1 MARKRKPS
9 DDLYNARRRAKRL
22 ASRLRKAG
30 NSEMAS
36 VVSEYVK
43 GSYKGGTVTAAD
55 LDRVVQ
61 ATHKPPKSAT
71 KSATV
76 AQQVPTAPQGRTSRP
91 KRPSDEVYNARRRLK
106 RQAAKLER
114 EAAAQPEMIAEQMRS
129 FAKSLRSHAESAMGL
144 KTQQERQAAL
154 DRLARIRE
162 ITKGASYGM
171 SSVYRRNLITAQQ
184 INAAGTKDADS
195 TISETDKNVFWAA
208 VKGLWPEGS
217 HVPRNER
224 YNKVIDHFY
233 FTNTSDAKEFAA
245 WLEKKGI
252 DIRDVAGDLSYIFE
266 YITTELNKPEDR
278 DEPEMRYEDLMK
290 IVIPVR

>member
-9 DDLYNARRRAKRL
+9 DDLYNARRRVRRAAERL
-22 ASRLRKAG
+22 EREGKSSIAESMRKA
-30 NSEMAS
+30 AAA
-36 VVSEYVK
+36 
-43 GSYKGGTVTAAD
+43 GSGTTAQE
-55 LDRVVQ
+55 LDRMY
-61 ATHKPPKSAT
+61 ARAKSAP

-76 AQQVPTAPQGRTSRP
+76 AQQTPTAAQGRASRP

-195 TISETDKNVFWAA
+195 SISEADKNVFWAA
-208 VKGLWPEGS
+208 VKGLWPEGT

-224 YNKVIDHFY
+224 YNKIIDHFY
-233 FTNTSDAKEFAA
+233 FTNTSDAKEFAT

-252 DIRDVAGDLSYIFE
+252 DVRDVVGDLSYIFE
-266 YITTELNKPEDR
+266 YITTELNKPDMR

>member
-9 DDLYNARRRAKRL
+9 DDLYNARRRVRRAAERL
-22 ASRLRKAG
+22 EREGKSSIAESMRKA
-30 NSEMAS
+30 AAA
-36 VVSEYVK
+36 
-43 GSYKGGTVTAAD
+43 GSGTTTQE
-55 LDRVVQ
+55 LDRMYAQ
-61 ATHKPPKSAT
+61 AKSAT

-76 AQQVPTAPQGRTSRP
+76 AQQVPTAAQGRTSRP

-144 KTQQERQAAL
+144 KTEQERQAAL

-184 INAAGTKDADS
+184 INAAGTKDTDS
-195 TISETDKNVFWAA
+195 SISEAEKNVFWAA

-224 YNKVIDHFY
+224 YNKIIDHFY

-252 DIRDVAGDLSYIFE
+252 DVRNVVGDLSYIFE

-278 DEPEMRYEDLMK
+278 DEPEMRYEALMK

>member
-9 DDLYNARRRAKRL
+9 DDLYNARRRVRRAAERL
-22 ASRLRKAG
+22 EREGKSSVAESMRKA
-30 NSEMAS
+30 AAA
-36 VVSEYVK
+36 
-43 GSYKGGTVTAAD
+43 GSGTTAQE
-55 LDRVVQ
+55 LDRMYAQ
-61 ATHKPPKSAT
+61 AKAAP

-76 AQQVPTAPQGRTSRP
+76 AQQTPTATQGRVSRP

-184 INAAGTKDADS
+184 LNAAGTKDADS
-195 TISETDKNVFWAA
+195 TISEKDKNVFWAA

-245 WLEKKGI
+245 WLEKRGI

-266 YITTELNKPEDR
+266 YITTELNDPEMR

>member
-9 DDLYNARRRAKRL
+9 DDLYNARRRVRRAAERL
-22 ASRLRKAG
+22 EREGKSSIAESMRKA
-30 NSEMAS
+30 AAA
-36 VVSEYVK
+36 
-43 GSYKGGTVTAAD
+43 GSGTTTQE
-55 LDRVVQ
+55 LDRMYAQ
-61 ATHKPPKSAT
+61 AKSAT

-76 AQQVPTAPQGRTSRP
+76 AQQVPTAAQGRTSRP

-144 KTQQERQAAL
+144 KTEQERQAAL

-184 INAAGTKDADS
+184 INAAGTKDTDS
-195 TISETDKNVFWAA
+195 SISEAEKNVFWAA

-224 YNKVIDHFY
+224 YNKIIDHFY

-252 DIRDVAGDLSYIFE
+252 DVRNVVGDLSYIFE

-278 DEPEMRYEDLMK
+278 DEPEMRYENLMK

>member
-9 DDLYNARRRAKRL
+9 DDLYNARRRVRRAAERL
-22 ASRLRKAG
+22 EREGKSSVAESMRKA
-30 NSEMAS
+30 AAA
-36 VVSEYVK
+36 
-43 GSYKGGTVTAAD
+43 GSGTTAQE
-55 LDRVVQ
+55 LDRMYAQ
-61 ATHKPPKSAT
+61 AKAVP

-76 AQQVPTAPQGRTSRP
+76 AQQTPTATQGRASRP

-195 TISETDKNVFWAA
+195 TISEADKNVFWAA

-245 WLEKKGI
+245 WLEKRGI

>member
-9 DDLYNARRRAKRL
+9 DDLYNARRRVRRAAERL
-22 ASRLRKAG
+22 EREGKSSVAESMRRAAAAG
-30 NSEMAS
+30 S
-36 VVSEYVK
+36 
-43 GSYKGGTVTAAD
+43 GTTVQE
-55 LDRVVQ
+55 LDRIYNQ
-61 ATHKPPKSAT
+61 ARSAT
-71 KSATV
+71 RSATV
-76 AQQVPTAPQGRTSRP
+76 AQQVATVAPGRVSRP

-114 EAAAQPEMIAEQMRS
+114 EAASQPEMIAEQMRS
-129 FAKSLRSHAESAMGL
+129 FAKSLRSHAESTMGL

-195 TISETDKNVFWAA
+195 TISEADKNVFWAA
-208 VKGLWPEGS
+208 VKGLWPQGS
-217 HVPRNER
+217 NVPRNER

-233 FTNTSDAKEFAA
+233 FTNTSDAREFAA
-245 WLEKKGI
+245 WLEKRGI

-266 YITTELNKPEDR
+266 YITTELNDPER
-278 DEPEMRYEDLMK
+278 RNEPEMRYEDLMK

>member
-9 DDLYNARRRAKRL
+9 DDLYNARRRVRRAAERL
-22 ASRLRKAG
+22 EREGKSSVAESMRKA
-30 NSEMAS
+30 AAA
-36 VVSEYVK
+36 
-43 GSYKGGTVTAAD
+43 GSGTTAQE
-55 LDRVVQ
+55 LDRMYAQ
-61 ATHKPPKSAT
+61 AKSSP

-76 AQQVPTAPQGRTSRP
+76 AQQTPTAVQGRTSRP

-114 EAAAQPEMIAEQMRS
+114 EASAQPEMIAEQMRS

-195 TISETDKNVFWAA
+195 SISEAEKNVFWAA

-224 YNKVIDHFY
+224 YNKIIDHFY

-252 DIRDVAGDLSYIFE
+252 DVRNVVGDLSYIFE

>member
-9 DDLYNARRRAKRL
+9 DDLYNARRRVRRAAERL
-22 ASRLRKAG
+22 AREGKSSVAESMRKA
-30 NSEMAS
+30 AAA
-36 VVSEYVK
+36 
-43 GSYKGGTVTAAD
+43 GSGTTLQE
-55 LDRVVQ
+55 LDRIYNQ
-61 ATHKPPKSAT
+61 ARSAT
-71 KSATV
+71 RSATV
-76 AQQVPTAPQGRTSRP
+76 AQQVAMIPEARTPRPQR
-91 KRPSDEVYNARRRLK
+91 KSDEVYNARRRLK
-106 RQAAKLER
+106 RQAANLER
-114 EAAAQPEMIAEQMRS
+114 EAKKQPEMIAEQMRS
-129 FAKSLRSHAESAMGL
+129 LAKSLRAHAEAALGL
-144 KTQQERQAAL
+144 KSKEEQQAAI
-154 DRLARIRE
+154 DRLAQIRE
-162 ITKGASYGM
+162 ITQGASYGK
-171 SSVYRRNLITAQQ
+171 SSVYRRNVIIMQQ

-195 TISETDKNVFWAA
+195 SISEADKNVFWAA

-233 FTNTSDAKEFAA
+233 FTDTSDAKEFAA

-266 YITTELNKPEDR
+266 YITTELNDPEKR

>member
-9 DDLYNARRRAKRL
+9 DDLYNARRRVRRAAERL
-22 ASRLRKAG
+22 EREGKSSVAESMRKA
-30 NSEMAS
+30 AAA
-36 VVSEYVK
+36 
-43 GSYKGGTVTAAD
+43 GSGTTAQE
-55 LDRVVQ
+55 LDRMYAQ
-61 ATHKPPKSAT
+61 AKSAT

-76 AQQVPTAPQGRTSRP
+76 AQQVSMIPEARTPRP
-91 KRPSDEVYNARRRLK
+91 KRKSDEVYNARRRLK
-106 RQAAKLER
+106 RQAANLER
-114 EAAAQPEMIAEQMRS
+114 EAQKQPEMIAEQMRS
-129 FAKSLRSHAESAMGL
+129 LAKSLRSHAEAAIGL
-144 KTQQERQAAL
+144 RSKEEQQAAI

-162 ITKGASYGM
+162 ITEGASYGK
-171 SSVYRRNLITAQQ
+171 SSVYRRNVIIMQQ

-195 TISETDKNVFWAA
+195 SISEADKNVFWAA

-224 YNKVIDHFY
+224 YNKITDHFY

-245 WLEKKGI
+245 WLEKRGI

>member
-9 DDLYNARRRAKRL
+9 DDLYNARRRVRRAAERL
-22 ASRLRKAG
+22 EREGKSSVAESMRKA
-30 NSEMAS
+30 AAA
-36 VVSEYVK
+36 
-43 GSYKGGTVTAAD
+43 GSGTTAQE
-55 LDRVVQ
+55 LDRMYAQ
-61 ATHKPPKSAT
+61 AKSSP

-76 AQQVPTAPQGRTSRP
+76 AQQIPTAAQGRTSRP

-162 ITKGASYGM
+162 ITKGASFGM
-171 SSVYRRNLITAQQ
+171 SAVYRRNLITAQQ

-195 TISETDKNVFWAA
+195 SISEADKNVFWAA

-224 YNKVIDHFY
+224 YNRIIDHFY

-245 WLEKKGI
+245 WLEKRGI